1 VERGGETLTVSRVS
15 SSGEEDRAGGSPL
28 ATLRAAVG
36 LLHPG
41 PSLLVTACFVAAA
54 AAARHRLPDLITAL
68 RLVGIMLPTQFA
80 IGALNDLCDRDLDRL
95 VKPEKPLASG
105 VLNPV
110 VAGAAAPV
118 AFAVALGM
126 AATFP
131 LPTLPLA
138 AACAAA
144 GIGYDL
150 GLKRGALSWL
160 PYWVGFACLPLTAG
174 AAVEK
179 LSLRVAVAAPPLA
192 LALALSLQ
200 LANSLPDIEGDVRG
214 GSAGLAVRLGTVWS
228 RRLSLGIATLAG
240 VAVTAAAPLL
250 GQPAP
255 VVILGALPLVGVSV
269 ILALHLYPR
278 PFPLLAPAVGIL
290 TAVWLFALP

>member
-1 VERGGETLTVSRVS
+1 MERGDEGAGLSRVS
-15 SSGEEDRAGGSPL
+15 PSVERAGPGGTQLS
-28 ATLRAAVG
+28 TLKAAAA

-54 AAARHRLPDLITAL
+54 AAARHRLPDTVTAL
-68 RLVGIMLPTQFA
+68 LLVGIMLPIQFA

-95 VKPEKPLASG
+95 AKPEKPLASG
-105 VLNPV
+105 VLSPT
-110 VAGAAAPV
+110 VAGATAV
-118 AFAVALGM
+118 AGFAVALGM

-174 AAVEK
+174 AAVQH
-179 LSLRVAVAAPPLA
+179 LTLPVAVAAPPLA
-192 LALALSLQ
+192 LALALNLQ
-200 LANSLPDIEGDVRG
+200 LANSLPDIEGDRRG
-214 GSAGLAVRLGTVWS
+214 GAAGLAVRLGPTWS
-228 RRLSLGIATLAG
+228 RRLSLGMGALTG
-240 VAVTAAAPLL
+240 VAATAAAPAL
-250 GQPAP
+250 GQPVP
-255 VVILGALPLVGVSV
+255 VVLLGALPLVAVSV
-269 ILALHLYPR
+269 VLAVRPQPR
-278 PFPLLAPAVGIL
+278 PFPLLAPAAGLLAAI
-290 TAVWLFALP
+290 WLFALP

>member
-1 VERGGETLTVSRVS
+1 VGLSRVS
-15 SSGEEDRAGGSPL
+15 PSVERDGPGGTRPS
-28 ATLRAAVG
+28 TVWAVTA

-54 AAARHRLPDLITAL
+54 AAARHRLPDPVTAL
-68 RLVGIMLPTQFA
+68 RLVGIMLPIQFA

-95 VKPEKPLASG
+95 VKPAKPLASG
-105 VLNPV
+105 VLSPA
-110 VAGAAAPV
+110 VAGAAALV
-118 AFAVALGM
+118 GFAVALGM

-150 GLKRGALSWL
+150 GLKRRALSWL

-174 AAVEK
+174 AAVQH
-179 LSLRVAVAAPPLA
+179 LTLPVVIAAPPLA

-200 LANSLPDIEGDVRG
+200 LANSLPDIEGDRRG
-214 GSAGLAVRLGTVWS
+214 GAGGLAVRLGSAWS
-228 RRLSLGIATLAG
+228 HRLSLGMAALAG
-240 VAVTAAAPLL
+240 VAAIVAAPAL
-250 GQPAP
+250 GQPVP
-255 VVILGALPLVGVSV
+255 VVVLGALPLVAVAAV
-269 ILALHLYPR
+269 LALRPHLR

-290 TAVWLFALP
+290 TAVWLLALP